1 MLVFCDDTDL
11 TGTPRL
17 VHQLQWCG
25 AAIVQI
31 EVIEVDNWNP
41 TFSGRNCDLTHP
53 ARMLRP
59 WLWSAKSALVS
70 PLSICCKKQA
80 EPSGTSEPETAKHHS

>member
-11 TGTPRL
+11 TGTPRP

-53 ARMLRP
+53 AANAASLALEREV
-59 WLWSAKSALVS
+59 SARFASFDLLQKAGRAIRNVG
-70 PLSICCKKQA
+70 A
-80 EPSGTSEPETAKHHS
+80 